1 MGGFRRLARAA
12 LAAAARGGA
21 HCATASAD
29 TSRAPTLAPAARATR
44 RSVPLAAREFASA
57 SRGDEGAGASTSG
70 APIAHSWGPE
80 DEDATDPDG
89 SARRALE
96 VAIDRTGLF
105 RAIEQAHGRDDVTKH
120 LRGLEA
126 HLASII
132 KFRGGPVTVAEYMQ
146 EVLTHPEF
154 GYYMHRD
161 VFGQRGDFITSPE
174 VSQVFGELMGAWAVW
189 QWTQLGKPKNARLVE
204 LGPGRGTLMA
214 DLLRATAVFEAF
226 AQSVSVHMVE
236 VSPALREMQRKSLR
250 CAAKNEKNEKKTPR
264 GTGDASGP
272 DAVPT
277 GFASLRVPKNPLN
290 SGSSG
295 SSGASAASAGAH
307 GSTPEELGLE
317 PIDEGVSGFGGVPVA
332 WHETLDGVPD
342 GPTILIAHEFFDAMP
357 VHQFTRTE
365 RGWCERLVATRGSV
379 ERQDESDGAP
389 SEGAPARDETPADA
403 RESDASAR
411 REYALPA
418 LEMVLS
424 PGLTPAGALMIPR
437 RLEGMPEDQK
447 GGLRQLE
454 ISPRALAVWE
464 RVAARVEQHGGA
476 AIAVDYGEEGPVGD
490 SLQAIKD
497 HAFVPVLQDPGSAD
511 LSVYVDF
518 GAMRQ
523 VIERRNRAEPS
534 GDGNTGKRE
543 ASGVRCY
550 GPVTQRDLLF
560 RLGIQERLQTLV
572 GECETEEQA
581 ERVYDACARL
591 VGGDE
596 LQDDSAGAGP
606 GMGFRYKALA
616 IVSAGLG
623 APAGFE

>member
-1 MGGFRRLARAA
+1 
-12 LAAAARGGA
+12 
-21 HCATASAD
+21 
-29 TSRAPTLAPAARATR
+29 
-44 RSVPLAAREFASA
+44 
-57 SRGDEGAGASTSG
+57 
-70 APIAHSWGPE
+70 
-80 DEDATDPDG
+80 
-89 SARRALE
+89 
-96 VAIDRTGLF
+96 
-105 RAIEQAHGRDDVTKH
+105 
-120 LRGLEA
+120 
-126 HLASII
+126 
-132 KFRGGPVTVAEYMQ
+132 
-146 EVLTHPEF
+146 
-154 GYYMHRD
+154 
-161 VFGQRGDFITSPE
+161 
-174 VSQVFGELMGAWAVW
+174 
-189 QWTQLGKPKNARLVE
+189 
-204 LGPGRGTLMA
+204 MA

-290 SGSSG
+290 SGSTPS
-295 SSGASAASAGAH
+295 SSGASAATAGAH

-332 WHETLDGVPD
+332 WHDTLDGVPA
-342 GPTILIAHEFFDAMP
+342 GPTILVAHEFFDAMP

-379 ERQDESDGAP
+379 ARTQSESD
-389 SEGAPARDETPADA
+389 EKDE
-403 RESDASAR
+403 DASG
-411 REYALPA
+411 EDA

-437 RLEGMPEDQK
+437 RLEGMPEDVK

-454 ISPRALAVWE
+454 ISPRTLAIWE
-464 RVAARVEQHGGA
+464 RVAARVERHGGA
-476 AIAVDYGEEGPVGD
+476 AIAVDYGEEGPIGD

-523 VIERRNRAEPS
+523 VIERRGREP
-534 GDGNTGKRE
+534 GGGGTGKDE
-543 ASGVRCY
+543 PSGVRCY

-560 RLGIQERLQTLV
+560 KLGIQERLQTLV

-596 LQDDSAGAGP
+596 MRDDSAGTGP

>member
-1 MGGFRRLARAA
+1 MGGFRRIARAA

-21 HCATASAD
+21 HHATASVGA
-29 TSRAPTLAPAARATR
+29 SRAPTLAPAVRATR
-44 RSVPLAAREFASA
+44 RSAPLAAREFASS
-57 SRGDEGAGASTSG
+57 SRGDEGDGASTSG
-70 APIAHSWGPE
+70 APIAHGWGAEGE
-80 DEDATDPDG
+80 DSTDPDG
-89 SARRALE
+89 STRRALE

-105 RAIEQAHGRDDVTKH
+105 RAIEQAHGGDDATKH

-379 ERQDESDGAP
+379 ARTQSESD
-389 SEGAPARDETPADA
+389 EKDE
-403 RESDASAR
+403 DASG
-411 REYALPA
+411 EDA

-437 RLEGMPEDQK
+437 RLEGMPEDVK

-454 ISPRALAVWE
+454 ISPRTLAIWE
-464 RVAARVEQHGGA
+464 RVAARVERHGGA
-476 AIAVDYGEEGPVGD
+476 ALAVDYGEEGPIGD

-497 HAFVPVLQDPGSAD
+497 HAFVPVLRDPGSAD

-523 VIERRNRAEPS
+523 VIERRAEGEPS
-534 GDGNTGKRE
+534 SGESESQPGK
-543 ASGVRCY
+543 GVRCY

-581 ERVYDACARL
+581 ERVYEACARL

-596 LQDDSAGAGP
+596 LRDDSAGAGP

>member
-1 MGGFRRLARAA
+1 MGGFRRIARAA

-21 HCATASAD
+21 HHATASVGA
-29 TSRAPTLAPAARATR
+29 SRAPTLSPAVRATR
-44 RSVPLAAREFASA
+44 RSAPLAAREFASS
-57 SRGDEGAGASTSG
+57 SRGDEGDGASTSG
-70 APIAHSWGPE
+70 APIAHGWGAEGE
-80 DEDATDPDG
+80 DSTDPDG
-89 SARRALE
+89 STRRALE

-105 RAIEQAHGRDDVTKH
+105 RAIEQAHVGDDATKH

-272 DAVPT
+272 NAVPT

-295 SSGASAASAGAH
+295 SSGASAATAGAH

-317 PIDEGVSGFGGVPVA
+317 PIDEGTSGFGGVPVA

-379 ERQDESDGAP
+379 ARTQSESD
-389 SEGAPARDETPADA
+389 EKDE
-403 RESDASAR
+403 DASG
-411 REYALPA
+411 EDA

-437 RLEGMPEDQK
+437 RLEGMPEDVK

-454 ISPRALAVWE
+454 ISPRTLAIWE
-464 RVAARVEQHGGA
+464 RVAARVERHGGA
-476 AIAVDYGEEGPVGD
+476 ALAVDYGEEGPIGD

-497 HAFVPVLQDPGSAD
+497 HAFVPVLRDPGSAD

-523 VIERRNRAEPS
+523 VIERRAEGEPS
-534 GDGNTGKRE
+534 SGESESQPGK
-543 ASGVRCY
+543 GVRCY

-581 ERVYDACARL
+581 ERVYEACARL

-596 LQDDSAGAGP
+596 LRDDSAGAGP

-623 APAGFE
+623 VPAGFE

>member
-1 MGGFRRLARAA
+1 MGGFRRIARAA

-21 HCATASAD
+21 HHATASVGA
-29 TSRAPTLAPAARATR
+29 SRAPTLAPAVRATR
-44 RSVPLAAREFASA
+44 RSAPLAAREFASS
-57 SRGDEGAGASTSG
+57 SRGDEGDGASTSG
-70 APIAHSWGPE
+70 APIAHGWGAEGE
-80 DEDATDPDG
+80 DSTDPDG
-89 SARRALE
+89 STRRALE

-105 RAIEQAHGRDDVTKH
+105 RAIEQAHGGDDATKH

-272 DAVPT
+272 NAVPT

-295 SSGASAASAGAH
+295 SSGASAATAGAH

-379 ERQDESDGAP
+379 ARTQSESD
-389 SEGAPARDETPADA
+389 EKDE
-403 RESDASAR
+403 DASG
-411 REYALPA
+411 EDA

-437 RLEGMPEDQK
+437 RLEGMPEDVK

-454 ISPRALAVWE
+454 ISPRTLAIWE
-464 RVAARVEQHGGA
+464 RVAARVERHGGA
-476 AIAVDYGEEGPVGD
+476 ALAVDYGEEGPIGD

-497 HAFVPVLQDPGSAD
+497 HAFVPVLRDPGSAD

-523 VIERRNRAEPS
+523 VIERRAEGEPS
-534 GDGNTGKRE
+534 SGESESQPGK
-543 ASGVRCY
+543 GVRCY

-581 ERVYDACARL
+581 ERVYEACARL

-596 LQDDSAGAGP
+596 LRDDSAGAGP

-623 APAGFE
+623 VPAGFE

>member
-1 MGGFRRLARAA
+1 MGGFRRIARAA

-21 HCATASAD
+21 HHATASVGA
-29 TSRAPTLAPAARATR
+29 SRAPTLSPAVRATR
-44 RSVPLAAREFASA
+44 RSAPLAAREFASS
-57 SRGDEGAGASTSG
+57 SRGDEGDGASTSG
-70 APIAHSWGPE
+70 APIAHGWGAEGE
-80 DEDATDPDG
+80 DSTDPDG
-89 SARRALE
+89 STRRALE

-105 RAIEQAHGRDDVTKH
+105 RAIEQAHGGDDATKH

-272 DAVPT
+272 NAVPT

-295 SSGASAASAGAH
+295 SSGASAATAGAH

-379 ERQDESDGAP
+379 ARTQSESD
-389 SEGAPARDETPADA
+389 EKDE
-403 RESDASAR
+403 DASG
-411 REYALPA
+411 EDA

-437 RLEGMPEDQK
+437 RLEGMPEDVK

-454 ISPRALAVWE
+454 ISPRTLAIWE
-464 RVAARVEQHGGA
+464 RVAARVERHGGA
-476 AIAVDYGEEGPVGD
+476 ALAVDYGEEGPIGD

-497 HAFVPVLQDPGSAD
+497 HAFVPVLRDPGSAD

-523 VIERRNRAEPS
+523 VIERRAEGEPS
-534 GDGNTGKRE
+534 SGESESQPGK
-543 ASGVRCY
+543 GVRCY

-581 ERVYDACARL
+581 ERVYEACARL

-596 LQDDSAGAGP
+596 LRDDSAGAGP

>member
-1 MGGFRRLARAA
+1 MGGFRRIARAA

-21 HCATASAD
+21 HHATASVGA
-29 TSRAPTLAPAARATR
+29 SRAPTLSPAVRATR
-44 RSVPLAAREFASA
+44 RSAPLAAREFASS
-57 SRGDEGAGASTSG
+57 SRGDEGDGASTSG
-70 APIAHSWGPE
+70 APIAHGWGAEGE
-80 DEDATDPDG
+80 DSTDPDG
-89 SARRALE
+89 STRRALE

-105 RAIEQAHGRDDVTKH
+105 RAIEQAHGGDDATKH

-272 DAVPT
+272 NAVPT

-295 SSGASAASAGAH
+295 SSRASAATAGAH

-379 ERQDESDGAP
+379 ARTQSESD
-389 SEGAPARDETPADA
+389 EKDE
-403 RESDASAR
+403 DASG
-411 REYALPA
+411 EDA

-437 RLEGMPEDQK
+437 RLEGMPEDVK

-454 ISPRALAVWE
+454 ISPRTLAIWE
-464 RVAARVEQHGGA
+464 RVAARVERHGGA
-476 AIAVDYGEEGPVGD
+476 ALAVDYGEEGPIGD

-497 HAFVPVLQDPGSAD
+497 HAFVPVLRDPGSAD

-523 VIERRNRAEPS
+523 VIERRAEGEPS
-534 GDGNTGKRE
+534 SGESESQPGK
-543 ASGVRCY
+543 GVRCY

-581 ERVYDACARL
+581 ERVYEACARL

-596 LQDDSAGAGP
+596 LRDDSAGAGP

-623 APAGFE
+623 VPAGFE

>member
-1 MGGFRRLARAA
+1 MGGFRRIARAA

-21 HCATASAD
+21 HHATASVGA
-29 TSRAPTLAPAARATR
+29 SRAPTLSPAVRATR
-44 RSVPLAAREFASA
+44 RSAPLAAREFASS
-57 SRGDEGAGASTSG
+57 SRGDEGDGASTSG
-70 APIAHSWGPE
+70 APIAHGWGAEGE
-80 DEDATDPDG
+80 DSTDPDG
-89 SARRALE
+89 STRRALE

-105 RAIEQAHGRDDVTKH
+105 RAIEQAHGGDDATKH

-272 DAVPT
+272 NAVPT

-295 SSGASAASAGAH
+295 SSGASAATAGAH

-317 PIDEGVSGFGGVPVA
+317 PIDEGTSGFGGVPVA

-379 ERQDESDGAP
+379 ARTQSESD
-389 SEGAPARDETPADA
+389 EKDE
-403 RESDASAR
+403 DASG
-411 REYALPA
+411 EDA

-437 RLEGMPEDQK
+437 RLEGMPEDVK

-454 ISPRALAVWE
+454 ISPRTLAIWE
-464 RVAARVEQHGGA
+464 RVAARVERHGGA
-476 AIAVDYGEEGPVGD
+476 ALAVDYGEEGPIGD

-497 HAFVPVLQDPGSAD
+497 HAFVPVLRDPGSAD

-523 VIERRNRAEPS
+523 VIERRAEGEPS
-534 GDGNTGKRE
+534 SGESESQPGK
-543 ASGVRCY
+543 GVRCY

-581 ERVYDACARL
+581 ERVYEACARL

-596 LQDDSAGAGP
+596 LRDDSAGAGP

-623 APAGFE
+623 VPAGFE

>member
-189 QWTQLGKPKNARLVE
+189 QWTQLGKPKNARLIE

-214 DLLRATAVFEAF
+214 DLLRATAVFPEF
-226 AQSVSVHMVE
+226 TRSISVHMVE
-236 VSPALREMQRKSLR
+236 VSPALRAMQRKSLR
-250 CAAKNEKNEKKTPR
+250 CGEKEDAAAPGR
-264 GTGDASGP
+264 DAAEAAIGSL
-272 DAVPT
+272 
-277 GFASLRVPKNPLN
+277 ASLRVPENPLN
-290 SGSSG
+290 RGNERSPR
-295 SSGASAASAGAH
+295 GARAAKAGAH
-307 GSTPEELGLE
+307 GSTPEELGLD
-317 PIDEGVSGFGGVPVA
+317 PVDEGVSGFGGVPVA
-332 WHETLDGVPD
+332 WHDTLDGVPA
-342 GPTILIAHEFFDAMP
+342 GPTILVAHEFFDAMP

-411 REYALPA
+411 REDALPA

>member
-1 MGGFRRLARAA
+1 MGGFRRIARAA

-21 HCATASAD
+21 HHATARVGA
-29 TSRAPTLAPAARATR
+29 SRAPTLAPAVRATR
-44 RSVPLAAREFASA
+44 RSAPLAAREFASS
-57 SRGDEGAGASTSG
+57 SRGDEGDGASTSG
-70 APIAHSWGPE
+70 APIAHGWGAEGE
-80 DEDATDPDG
+80 DSTDPDG
-89 SARRALE
+89 STRRALE

-105 RAIEQAHGRDDVTKH
+105 RAIEQAHGGDDATKH

-379 ERQDESDGAP
+379 ARTQSESD
-389 SEGAPARDETPADA
+389 EKDE
-403 RESDASAR
+403 DASG
-411 REYALPA
+411 EDA

-437 RLEGMPEDQK
+437 RLEGMPEDVK

-454 ISPRALAVWE
+454 ISPRTLAIWE
-464 RVAARVEQHGGA
+464 RVAARVERHGGA
-476 AIAVDYGEEGPVGD
+476 ALAVDYGEEGPIGD

-497 HAFVPVLQDPGSAD
+497 HAFVPVLRDPGSAD

-523 VIERRNRAEPS
+523 VIERRAEGEPS
-534 GDGNTGKRE
+534 SGESESQPGK
-543 ASGVRCY
+543 GVRCY

-581 ERVYDACARL
+581 ERVYEACARL

-596 LQDDSAGAGP
+596 LRDDSAGAGP

>member
-1 MGGFRRLARAA
+1 M
-12 LAAAARGGA
+12 RGGGRA
-21 HCATASAD
+21 
-29 TSRAPTLAPAARATR
+29 TSRVALLVRPRVASPRGFASSAGGSAPGPPGAADDPRDDGADPSSPASAPAAPPPPGWSPA
-44 RSVPLAAREFASA
+44 
-57 SRGDEGAGASTSG
+57 AGA
-70 APIAHSWGPE
+70 
-80 DEDATDPDG
+80 EDAADPDG
-89 SARRALE
+89 SVRRALE
-96 VAIDRTGLF
+96 IAIDRTGLF
-105 RAIEQAHGRDDVTKH
+105 RAIEEAQHGDGALAEEGRK
-120 LRGLEA
+120 LSGLEA

-132 KFRGGPVTVAEYMQ
+132 KFRGGPITVAEYMQ

-272 DAVPT
+272 NAVPT

-295 SSGASAASAGAH
+295 ASAATAGAH

-379 ERQDESDGAP
+379 ARTQSESD
-389 SEGAPARDETPADA
+389 EKDE
-403 RESDASAR
+403 DASG
-411 REYALPA
+411 EDA

-437 RLEGMPEDQK
+437 RLEGMPEDVK

-454 ISPRALAVWE
+454 ISPRTLAIWE
-464 RVAARVEQHGGA
+464 RVAARVERHGGA
-476 AIAVDYGEEGPVGD
+476 ALAVDYGEEGPIGD

-497 HAFVPVLQDPGSAD
+497 HAFVPVLRDPGSAD

-523 VIERRNRAEPS
+523 VIERRAEGEPS
-534 GDGNTGKRE
+534 SGESESQPGK
-543 ASGVRCY
+543 GVRCY

-581 ERVYDACARL
+581 ERVYEACARL

-596 LQDDSAGAGP
+596 LRDDSAGAGP

>member
-21 HCATASAD
+21 HHATASVGA
-29 TSRAPTLAPAARATR
+29 SRAPTLSPAVRATR
-44 RSVPLAAREFASA
+44 RSAPLAAREFASS
-57 SRGDEGAGASTSG
+57 SRGDEGDGASTSG
-70 APIAHSWGPE
+70 APIAHGWGAEGE
-80 DEDATDPDG
+80 DSTDPDG
-89 SARRALE
+89 STRRALE

-105 RAIEQAHGRDDVTKH
+105 RAIEQAHGGDDATKH

-189 QWTQLGKPKNARLVE
+189 QWTQLGKPKNARLIE

-214 DLLRATAVFEAF
+214 DLLRATAVFEEF
-226 AQSVSVHMVE
+226 TRSVSVHMVE

-250 CAAKNEKNEKKTPR
+250 CGEKDARAPREGEKPSSAARASSSGEPLADPKKQT
-264 GTGDASGP
+264 GT
-272 DAVPT
+272 
-277 GFASLRVPKNPLN
+277 FASLRVPKNPLN
-290 SGSSG
+290 RGDASPGDVT
-295 SSGASAASAGAH
+295 GATKADAY

-317 PIDEGVSGFGGVPVA
+317 PVDEGVSGFGGVPVA
-332 WHETLDGVPD
+332 WHETLDGVPA
-342 GPTILIAHEFFDAMP
+342 GPTILVAHEFFDAMP

-379 ERQDESDGAP
+379 ARTQSESD
-389 SEGAPARDETPADA
+389 EKDE
-403 RESDASAR
+403 DASG
-411 REYALPA
+411 EDA

-437 RLEGMPEDQK
+437 RLEGMPEDVK

-454 ISPRALAVWE
+454 ISPRTLAIWE
-464 RVAARVEQHGGA
+464 RVAARVERHGGA

-497 HAFVPVLQDPGSAD
+497 HAFVPVLRDPGSAD

-523 VIERRNRAEPS
+523 VIERRNREKEPR
-534 GDGNTGKRE
+534 DGTG
-543 ASGVRCY
+543 GVRCY
-550 GPVTQRDLLF
+550 GPVAQRDLLF
-560 RLGIQERLQTLV
+560 RLGIQERLQALV

-581 ERVYDACARL
+581 ERVYEACSRL

-596 LQDDSAGAGP
+596 LRDDSAGAGP

>member
-1 MGGFRRLARAA
+1 MFGARLC
-12 LAAAARGGA
+12 GNQ
-21 HCATASAD
+21 
-29 TSRAPTLAPAARATR
+29 TLV
-44 RSVPLAAREFASA
+44 VP
-57 SRGDEGAGASTSG
+57 
-70 APIAHSWGPE
+70 
-80 DEDATDPDG
+80 
-89 SARRALE
+89 
-96 VAIDRTGLF
+96 
-105 RAIEQAHGRDDVTKH
+105 RAIEQAHGGDDATKH

-214 DLLRATAVFEAF
+214 DLLRATAVFDAF

-272 DAVPT
+272 NAVPT

-379 ERQDESDGAP
+379 ARTQSESD
-389 SEGAPARDETPADA
+389 EKDE
-403 RESDASAR
+403 DASG
-411 REYALPA
+411 EDA

-437 RLEGMPEDQK
+437 RLEGMPEDVK

-454 ISPRALAVWE
+454 ISPRTLAIWE
-464 RVAARVEQHGGA
+464 RVAARVERHGGA
-476 AIAVDYGEEGPVGD
+476 ALAVDYGEEGPIGD

-497 HAFVPVLQDPGSAD
+497 HAFVPVLRDPGSAD

-523 VIERRNRAEPS
+523 VIERRAEGEPS
-534 GDGNTGKRE
+534 SGESESQPGK
-543 ASGVRCY
+543 GVRCY

-581 ERVYDACARL
+581 ERVYEACARL

-596 LQDDSAGAGP
+596 LRDDSAGAGP

>member
-21 HCATASAD
+21 HRTTASVG

-44 RSVPLAAREFASA
+44 RFVPLAAREFASA
-57 SRGDEGAGASTSG
+57 SRGDEGDGASTSG
-70 APIAHSWGPE
+70 APIAHGWGAE
-80 DEDATDPDG
+80 GEDATDPDG
-89 SARRALE
+89 STRRALE
-96 VAIDRTGLF
+96 VAIDRSGLF
-105 RAIEQAHGRDDVTKH
+105 RAIEQAHGGDDATKH

-161 VFGQRGDFITSPE
+161 VFGQSGDFITSPE

-189 QWTQLGKPKNARLVE
+189 QWTQLGKPKNARLIE

-214 DLLRATAVFEAF
+214 DLLRATAVFEEF
-226 AQSVSVHMVE
+226 TRSVSVHMVE

-250 CAAKNEKNEKKTPR
+250 CGEKDARAPREGEKPSSAARASSSGEPLADPKKQT
-264 GTGDASGP
+264 GT
-272 DAVPT
+272 
-277 GFASLRVPKNPLN
+277 FASLRVPKNPLN
-290 SGSSG
+290 RGDASPGDVT
-295 SSGASAASAGAH
+295 GATKADAY

-317 PIDEGVSGFGGVPVA
+317 PVDEGVSGFGGVPVA
-332 WHETLDGVPD
+332 WHETLDGVPA
-342 GPTILIAHEFFDAMP
+342 GPTILVAHEFFDAMP

-379 ERQDESDGAP
+379 ARATGGSDES
-389 SEGAPARDETPADA
+389 SEELSDEDEKQTPPA
-403 RESDASAR
+403 
-411 REYALPA
+411 PA

-437 RLEGMPEDQK
+437 RLEGMSEDEK
-447 GGLRQLE
+447 SGLRQLE
-454 ISPRALAVWE
+454 ISPRTLAIWE
-464 RVAARVEQHGGA
+464 RVAARVERHGGA

-497 HAFVPVLQDPGSAD
+497 HAFVPVLRDPGSAD

-523 VIERRNRAEPS
+523 VIERRNREKEPR
-534 GDGNTGKRE
+534 DGTG
-543 ASGVRCY
+543 GVRCY
-550 GPVTQRDLLF
+550 GPVAQRDLLF
-560 RLGIQERLQTLV
+560 RLGIQERLQALV

-581 ERVYDACARL
+581 ERVYEACSRL

-596 LQDDSAGAGP
+596 LRDDSAGAGP

>member
-1 MGGFRRLARAA
+1 MGGFRRIARAA

-21 HCATASAD
+21 HHATASVGA
-29 TSRAPTLAPAARATR
+29 SRAPTLAPAVRATR
-44 RSVPLAAREFASA
+44 RSAPLAAREFASS
-57 SRGDEGAGASTSG
+57 SRGDEGDGASTSG
-70 APIAHSWGPE
+70 APIAHGWGAEGE
-80 DEDATDPDG
+80 DSTDPDG
-89 SARRALE
+89 STRRALE

-105 RAIEQAHGRDDVTKH
+105 RAIEQAHGGDDATKH

-214 DLLRATAVFEAF
+214 DLLRATAVFDAF

-272 DAVPT
+272 NAVPT

-379 ERQDESDGAP
+379 ARTQSESD
-389 SEGAPARDETPADA
+389 EKDE
-403 RESDASAR
+403 DASG
-411 REYALPA
+411 EDA

-437 RLEGMPEDQK
+437 RLEGMPEDVK

-454 ISPRALAVWE
+454 ISPRTLAIWE
-464 RVAARVEQHGGA
+464 RVAARVERHGGA
-476 AIAVDYGEEGPVGD
+476 ALAVDYGEEGPIGD

-497 HAFVPVLQDPGSAD
+497 HAFVPVLRDPGSAD

-523 VIERRNRAEPS
+523 VIERRAEGEPS
-534 GDGNTGKRE
+534 SGESESQPGK
-543 ASGVRCY
+543 GVRCY

-581 ERVYDACARL
+581 ERVYEACARL

-596 LQDDSAGAGP
+596 LRDDSAGAGP

>member
-21 HCATASAD
+21 HGGAASAGP
-29 TSRAPTLAPAARATR
+29 SRAPTLAPAVRATR
-44 RSVPLAAREFASA
+44 RSAPLAAREFASA
-57 SRGDEGAGASTSG
+57 SRGDEGDGASTSG
-70 APIAHSWGPE
+70 APIAHGWGAEGE
-80 DEDATDPDG
+80 DSTDPDG

-105 RAIEQAHGRDDVTKH
+105 RAIEQAHGGDDATKH

-189 QWTQLGKPKNARLVE
+189 QWTQLGKPKNVKLIE

-214 DLLRATAVFEAF
+214 DLLRATSVFKEF
-226 AQSVSVHMVE
+226 TQSVSVHMVE

-250 CAAKNEKNEKKTPR
+250 CGETFNRRAR
-264 GTGDASGP
+264 GDARE
-272 DAVPT
+272 AEAERNR
-277 GFASLRVPKNPLN
+277 FASLRVPKNPLN
-290 SGSSG
+290 VVESDGVRGAIDEIEAPSS
-295 SSGASAASAGAH
+295 GAH

-317 PIDEGVSGFGGVPVA
+317 PVDEGVSEFGGVPVA
-332 WHETLDGVPD
+332 WHETLDGVPN
-342 GPTILIAHEFFDAMP
+342 GPTILVAHEFFDAMP

-365 RGWCERLVATRGSV
+365 RGWCERLVAIRGSV
-379 ERQDESDGAP
+379 STQGEGDEGDESDVSQGNP
-389 SEGAPARDETPADA
+389 
-403 RESDASAR
+403 SDAAEDGDGEKKR
-411 REYALPA
+411 PA

-437 RLEGMPEDQK
+437 RLEGMPEDVK

-454 ISPRALAVWE
+454 ISPRTLAIWE
-464 RVAARVEQHGGA
+464 RVAARVERHGGA
-476 AIAVDYGEEGPVGD
+476 AIAVDYGEEGPIGD

-523 VIERRNRAEPS
+523 VIERRGREP
-534 GDGNTGKRE
+534 GGGGTGKDE
-543 ASGVRCY
+543 PSGVRCY

-560 RLGIQERLQTLV
+560 KLGIQERLQTLV

-596 LQDDSAGAGP
+596 LRDDSAGTGP

>member
-21 HCATASAD
+21 HGGAASVGP
-29 TSRAPTLAPAARATR
+29 SRAPTLAPAVRATR
-44 RSVPLAAREFASA
+44 RSAPLAAREFASA
-57 SRGDEGAGASTSG
+57 SRGDEGDGASTSG
-70 APIAHSWGPE
+70 APIAHGWGAEGE
-80 DEDATDPDG
+80 DSTDPDG

-105 RAIEQAHGRDDVTKH
+105 RAIEQAHGGDDATKH

-290 SGSSG
+290 SGSTPS
-295 SSGASAASAGAH
+295 SSGASAATAGAH

-379 ERQDESDGAP
+379 ARTRSESD
-389 SEGAPARDETPADA
+389 EKDE
-403 RESDASAR
+403 DASG
-411 REYALPA
+411 EDA

-437 RLEGMPEDQK
+437 RLEGMPEDVK

-454 ISPRALAVWE
+454 ISPRTLAIWE
-464 RVAARVEQHGGA
+464 RVAARVERHGGA
-476 AIAVDYGEEGPVGD
+476 AIAVDYGEEGPIGD

-523 VIERRNRAEPS
+523 VIERRGREP
-534 GDGNTGKRE
+534 GGGGTGKDE
-543 ASGVRCY
+543 PSGVRCY

-560 RLGIQERLQTLV
+560 KLGIQERLQTLV

-596 LQDDSAGAGP
+596 MRDDSAGTGP

>member
-1 MGGFRRLARAA
+1 MGGFRRIARAA

-21 HCATASAD
+21 QRATASVGA
-29 TSRAPTLAPAARATR
+29 SRAPTLAPAVRATR
-44 RSVPLAAREFASA
+44 RSAPLAAREFASA
-57 SRGDEGAGASTSG
+57 SRGDEGDGASTSG
-70 APIAHSWGPE
+70 APIAHGWGAEGE
-80 DEDATDPDG
+80 DSTDPDG

-105 RAIEQAHGRDDVTKH
+105 RAIEQAHGGDDATKH

-189 QWTQLGKPKNARLVE
+189 QWTQLGKPKNVKLIE

-214 DLLRATAVFEAF
+214 DLLRATSVFEEF
-226 AQSVSVHMVE
+226 TQSVSVHMVE

-250 CAAKNEKNEKKTPR
+250 CGATKNREAR
-264 GTGDASGP
+264 GDARE
-272 DAVPT
+272 AEAKQNL
-277 GFASLRVPKNPLN
+277 FASLRVPKNPLN
-290 SGSSG
+290 VVESDGVR
-295 SSGASAASAGAH
+295 GAIDEIEAPFSGAH

-317 PIDEGVSGFGGVPVA
+317 PVDEGVSEFGGVPVA
-332 WHETLDGVPD
+332 WHETLDGVPN
-342 GPTILIAHEFFDAMP
+342 GPTILVAHEFFDAMP

-365 RGWCERLVATRGSV
+365 RGWCERLVAIRGSV
-379 ERQDESDGAP
+379 EAQGEGDEGDEIDLVA
-389 SEGAPARDETPADA
+389 EGNP
-403 RESDASAR
+403 SDAAEDGDGEKKR
-411 REYALPA
+411 PA

-437 RLEGMPEDQK
+437 RLEGMPEDVK

-454 ISPRALAVWE
+454 ISPRTLAIWE
-464 RVAARVEQHGGA
+464 RVAARVERHGGA
-476 AIAVDYGEEGPVGD
+476 ALAVDYGEEGPIGD

-497 HAFVPVLQDPGSAD
+497 HAFVPVLRDPGSAD

-523 VIERRNRAEPS
+523 VIERRAEGEPS
-534 GDGNTGKRE
+534 SGESQPGK
-543 ASGVRCY
+543 GVRCY

-581 ERVYDACARL
+581 ERVYEACARL

-596 LQDDSAGAGP
+596 LRDDSAGAGP

>member
-1 MGGFRRLARAA
+1 MRARPTAGRARWAGSDGSRARRSPRRRAEARTTPRRAWARRERRRSRRGPRDASLRAA
-12 LAAAARGGA
+12 R
-21 HCATASAD
+21 
-29 TSRAPTLAPAARATR
+29 RAQVYFVA
-44 RSVPLAAREFASA
+44 
-57 SRGDEGAGASTSG
+57 GDEGDGASTSG
-70 APIAHSWGPE
+70 APIAHGWGAEGE
-80 DEDATDPDG
+80 DSTDPDG
-89 SARRALE
+89 STRRALE

-105 RAIEQAHGRDDVTKH
+105 RAIEQAHGGDDATKH

-154 GYYMHRD
+154 GTCTGMSSASAATSSPA
-161 VFGQRGDFITSPE
+161 RGDR
-174 VSQVFGELMGAWAVW
+174 VFGELMGASAVW

-272 DAVPT
+272 NAVPT

-295 SSGASAASAGAH
+295 SSGASAATAGAH

-379 ERQDESDGAP
+379 ARTQSESD
-389 SEGAPARDETPADA
+389 EKDE
-403 RESDASAR
+403 DASG
-411 REYALPA
+411 EDA

-437 RLEGMPEDQK
+437 RLEGMPEDVK

-454 ISPRALAVWE
+454 ISPRTLAIWE
-464 RVAARVEQHGGA
+464 RVAARVERHGGA
-476 AIAVDYGEEGPVGD
+476 ALAVDYGEEGPIGD

-497 HAFVPVLQDPGSAD
+497 HAFVPVLRDPGSAD

-523 VIERRNRAEPS
+523 VIERRAEGEPS
-534 GDGNTGKRE
+534 SGESESQPGK
-543 ASGVRCY
+543 GVRCY

-581 ERVYDACARL
+581 ERVYEACARL

-596 LQDDSAGAGP
+596 LRDDSAGAGP

>member
-21 HCATASAD
+21 HRTTASVG

-44 RSVPLAAREFASA
+44 RFVPLAAREFASA
-57 SRGDEGAGASTSG
+57 SRGDEGDGASTSG
-70 APIAHSWGPE
+70 APIAHGWGAE
-80 DEDATDPDG
+80 GEDATDPDG
-89 SARRALE
+89 STRRALE

-105 RAIEQAHGRDDVTKH
+105 RAIEQAHGGDDATKH

-214 DLLRATAVFEAF
+214 DLLRATSVFEAF

-250 CAAKNEKNEKKTPR
+250 CAAKNEKNEKKAPR
-264 GTGDASGP
+264 GTGDASCP

-290 SGSSG
+290 SGSSE
-295 SSGASAASAGAH
+295 SSGASAATAGAH

-379 ERQDESDGAP
+379 ARTQSESD
-389 SEGAPARDETPADA
+389 EKDE
-403 RESDASAR
+403 DASG
-411 REYALPA
+411 EDA

-437 RLEGMPEDQK
+437 RLEGMPEDVK

-454 ISPRALAVWE
+454 ISPRTLAIWE
-464 RVAARVEQHGGA
+464 RVAARVERHGGA
-476 AIAVDYGEEGPVGD
+476 ALAVDYGEEGPIGD

-497 HAFVPVLQDPGSAD
+497 HAFVPVLRDPGSAD

-523 VIERRNRAEPS
+523 VIERRAEGEPS
-534 GDGNTGKRE
+534 SGESESQPGK
-543 ASGVRCY
+543 GVRCY

-581 ERVYDACARL
+581 ERVYEACARL

-596 LQDDSAGAGP
+596 LHDDSAGAGP

>member
-1 MGGFRRLARAA
+1 MGGFRRIARAA

-21 HCATASAD
+21 HHATASVGA
-29 TSRAPTLAPAARATR
+29 SRAPTLSPAVRATR
-44 RSVPLAAREFASA
+44 RSAPLAAREFASS
-57 SRGDEGAGASTSG
+57 SRGDEGDGASTSG
-70 APIAHSWGPE
+70 APIAHGWGAEGE
-80 DEDATDPDG
+80 DSTDPDG
-89 SARRALE
+89 STRRALE

-105 RAIEQAHGRDDVTKH
+105 RAIEQAHGGDDATKH

-264 GTGDASGP
+264 GPGDASGP
-272 DAVPT
+272 NAVPT

-295 SSGASAASAGAH
+295 SSGASAATAGAH

-379 ERQDESDGAP
+379 ARTQSESD
-389 SEGAPARDETPADA
+389 EKDE
-403 RESDASAR
+403 DASG
-411 REYALPA
+411 EDA

-437 RLEGMPEDQK
+437 RLEGMPEDVK

-454 ISPRALAVWE
+454 ISPRTLAIWE
-464 RVAARVEQHGGA
+464 RVAARVERHGGA
-476 AIAVDYGEEGPVGD
+476 ALAVDYGEEGPIGD

-497 HAFVPVLQDPGSAD
+497 HAFVPVLRDPGSAD

-523 VIERRNRAEPS
+523 VIERRAEGEPS
-534 GDGNTGKRE
+534 SGESESQPGK
-543 ASGVRCY
+543 GVRCY

-581 ERVYDACARL
+581 ERVYEACARL

-596 LQDDSAGAGP
+596 LRDDSAGAGP

>member
-1 MGGFRRLARAA
+1 MGGFRRIARAA

-21 HCATASAD
+21 HHATASVGA
-29 TSRAPTLAPAARATR
+29 SRAPTLSPAVRATR
-44 RSVPLAAREFASA
+44 RSAPLAAREFASS
-57 SRGDEGAGASTSG
+57 SRGDEGDGASTSG
-70 APIAHSWGPE
+70 APIAHGWGAEGE
-80 DEDATDPDG
+80 DSTDPDG
-89 SARRALE
+89 STRRALE

-105 RAIEQAHGRDDVTKH
+105 RAIEQAHGGDDATKH

-272 DAVPT
+272 NAVPT

-295 SSGASAASAGAH
+295 SSGASAATAGAH

-379 ERQDESDGAP
+379 ARTQSESD
-389 SEGAPARDETPADA
+389 EKDE
-403 RESDASAR
+403 DASG
-411 REYALPA
+411 EDA

-437 RLEGMPEDQK
+437 RLEGMPEDVK

-454 ISPRALAVWE
+454 ISPRTLAIWE
-464 RVAARVEQHGGA
+464 RVAARVERHGGA
-476 AIAVDYGEEGPVGD
+476 ALAVDYGEEGPIGD

-497 HAFVPVLQDPGSAD
+497 HAFVPVLRDPGSAD

-523 VIERRNRAEPS
+523 VIERRAEGEPS
-534 GDGNTGKRE
+534 SGESESQPGK
-543 ASGVRCY
+543 GVRCY

-581 ERVYDACARL
+581 ERVYEACARL

-596 LQDDSAGAGP
+596 LRDDSAGAGP

-623 APAGFE
+623 VPAGFE

>member
-1 MGGFRRLARAA
+1 MGGFRRIARAA

-21 HCATASAD
+21 QRATASVGA
-29 TSRAPTLAPAARATR
+29 SRAPTLAPAARATR
-44 RSVPLAAREFASA
+44 RSAPLAAREFASS
-57 SRGDEGAGASTSG
+57 SRGDEGDGASTSG
-70 APIAHSWGPE
+70 APIAHGWGAEGE
-80 DEDATDPDG
+80 DSTDPDG
-89 SARRALE
+89 STRRALE

-105 RAIEQAHGRDDVTKH
+105 RAIEQAHGGDDATKH

-250 CAAKNEKNEKKTPR
+250 CAANDEKNEKKAPR
-264 GTGDASGP
+264 GTGDASRP

-290 SGSSG
+290 SGSSE

-379 ERQDESDGAP
+379 ARTQSESD
-389 SEGAPARDETPADA
+389 EKDE
-403 RESDASAR
+403 DASG
-411 REYALPA
+411 EDA

-437 RLEGMPEDQK
+437 RLEGMPEDVK

-454 ISPRALAVWE
+454 ISPRTLAIWE
-464 RVAARVEQHGGA
+464 RVAARVERHGGA
-476 AIAVDYGEEGPVGD
+476 ALAVDYGEEGPIGD

-497 HAFVPVLQDPGSAD
+497 HAFVPVLRDPGSAD

-523 VIERRNRAEPS
+523 VIERRAEGEPS
-534 GDGNTGKRE
+534 SGESESQPGK
-543 ASGVRCY
+543 GVRCY

-581 ERVYDACARL
+581 ERVYEACARL

-596 LQDDSAGAGP
+596 LRDDSAGAGP

>member
-1 MGGFRRLARAA
+1 MGGFRRIARAA

-21 HCATASAD
+21 HHATASVGA
-29 TSRAPTLAPAARATR
+29 SRAPTLSPAVRATR
-44 RSVPLAAREFASA
+44 RSAPLAAREFASS
-57 SRGDEGAGASTSG
+57 SRGDEGDGASTSG
-70 APIAHSWGPE
+70 APIAHGWGAEGE
-80 DEDATDPDG
+80 DSTDPDG
-89 SARRALE
+89 STRRALE

-105 RAIEQAHGRDDVTKH
+105 RAIEQAHGGDDATKH

-214 DLLRATAVFEAF
+214 DLLRATSVFEAF

-272 DAVPT
+272 NAVPT

-379 ERQDESDGAP
+379 ARTQSESD
-389 SEGAPARDETPADA
+389 EKDE
-403 RESDASAR
+403 DASG
-411 REYALPA
+411 EDA

-437 RLEGMPEDQK
+437 RLEGMPEDVK

-454 ISPRALAVWE
+454 ISPRTLAIWE
-464 RVAARVEQHGGA
+464 RVAARVERHGGA
-476 AIAVDYGEEGPVGD
+476 ALAVDYGEEGPIGD

-497 HAFVPVLQDPGSAD
+497 HAFVPVLRDPGSAD

-523 VIERRNRAEPS
+523 VIERRAEGEPS
-534 GDGNTGKRE
+534 SGESESQPGK
-543 ASGVRCY
+543 GVRCY

-581 ERVYDACARL
+581 ERVYEACARL

-596 LQDDSAGAGP
+596 LRDDSAGAGP

>member
-1 MGGFRRLARAA
+1 MGGFRRIARAA

-21 HCATASAD
+21 HHATASVGA
-29 TSRAPTLAPAARATR
+29 SRAPTLSPAVRATR
-44 RSVPLAAREFASA
+44 RSAPLAAREFASS
-57 SRGDEGAGASTSG
+57 SRGDEGDGASTSG
-70 APIAHSWGPE
+70 APIAHGWGAEGE
-80 DEDATDPDG
+80 DSTDPDG
-89 SARRALE
+89 STRRALE

-105 RAIEQAHGRDDVTKH
+105 RAIEQAHGGDDATKH

-264 GTGDASGP
+264 GAGDASGP
-272 DAVPT
+272 NAVPT

-290 SGSSG
+290 SGSG
-295 SSGASAASAGAH
+295 SSGASAATAGAH

-379 ERQDESDGAP
+379 ARTQSESD
-389 SEGAPARDETPADA
+389 EKDE
-403 RESDASAR
+403 DASG
-411 REYALPA
+411 EDA

-437 RLEGMPEDQK
+437 RLEGMPEDVK

-454 ISPRALAVWE
+454 ISPRTLAIWE
-464 RVAARVEQHGGA
+464 RVAARVERHGGA
-476 AIAVDYGEEGPVGD
+476 ALAVDYGEEGPIGD

-497 HAFVPVLQDPGSAD
+497 HAFVPVLRDPGSAD

-523 VIERRNRAEPS
+523 VIERRAEGEPS
-534 GDGNTGKRE
+534 SGESESQPGK
-543 ASGVRCY
+543 GVRCY

-581 ERVYDACARL
+581 ERVYEACARL

-596 LQDDSAGAGP
+596 LRDDSAGAGP

>member
-1 MGGFRRLARAA
+1 MRARR
-12 LAAAARGGA
+12 
-21 HCATASAD
+21 ASAR
-29 TSRAPTLAPAARATR
+29 TSCDHTGRPAPTLAPAVRATR
-44 RSVPLAAREFASA
+44 RSAPLAAREFASS
-57 SRGDEGAGASTSG
+57 SRGDEGDGASTSG
-70 APIAHSWGPE
+70 APIAHGWGAEGE
-80 DEDATDPDG
+80 DSTDPDG
-89 SARRALE
+89 STRRALE

-105 RAIEQAHGRDDVTKH
+105 RAIEQAHGGDDATKH

-189 QWTQLGKPKNARLVE
+189 QWTQLGKPKNVKLIE

-214 DLLRATAVFEAF
+214 DLLRATSVFKEF
-226 AQSVSVHMVE
+226 TNSVSVHMVE

-272 DAVPT
+272 NAVPT

-295 SSGASAASAGAH
+295 SSGASAATAGAH

-379 ERQDESDGAP
+379 ARTQSESD
-389 SEGAPARDETPADA
+389 EKDE
-403 RESDASAR
+403 DASG
-411 REYALPA
+411 EDA

-437 RLEGMPEDQK
+437 RLEGMPEDVK

-454 ISPRALAVWE
+454 ISPRTLAIWE
-464 RVAARVEQHGGA
+464 RVAARVERHGGA
-476 AIAVDYGEEGPVGD
+476 ALAVDYGEEGPIGD

-497 HAFVPVLQDPGSAD
+497 HAFVPVLRDPGSAD

-523 VIERRNRAEPS
+523 VIERRAEGEPS
-534 GDGNTGKRE
+534 SGESESQPGK
-543 ASGVRCY
+543 GVRCY

-581 ERVYDACARL
+581 ERVYEACARL

-596 LQDDSAGAGP
+596 LRDDSAGAGP

>member
-1 MGGFRRLARAA
+1 MGGFRRIARAA

-21 HCATASAD
+21 HHATASVGA
-29 TSRAPTLAPAARATR
+29 SRAPTLAPAVRATR
-44 RSVPLAAREFASA
+44 RSAPLAAREFASS
-57 SRGDEGAGASTSG
+57 SRGDEGDGASTSG
-70 APIAHSWGPE
+70 APIAHGWGAEGE
-80 DEDATDPDG
+80 DSTDPDG
-89 SARRALE
+89 STRRALE

-105 RAIEQAHGRDDVTKH
+105 RAIEQAHGGDDATKH

-132 KFRGGPVTVAEYMQ
+132 KVRGGPVTVAEYMQ

-379 ERQDESDGAP
+379 ARTQSESD
-389 SEGAPARDETPADA
+389 EKDE
-403 RESDASAR
+403 DASG
-411 REYALPA
+411 EDA

-437 RLEGMPEDQK
+437 RLEGMPEDVK

-454 ISPRALAVWE
+454 ISPRTLAIWE
-464 RVAARVEQHGGA
+464 RVAARVERHGGA
-476 AIAVDYGEEGPVGD
+476 ALAVDYGEEGPIGD

-497 HAFVPVLQDPGSAD
+497 HAFVPVLRDPGSAD

-523 VIERRNRAEPS
+523 VIERRAEGEPS
-534 GDGNTGKRE
+534 SGESESQPGK
-543 ASGVRCY
+543 GVRCY

-581 ERVYDACARL
+581 ERVYEACARL

-596 LQDDSAGAGP
+596 LRDDSAGAGP

>member
-1 MGGFRRLARAA
+1 MGGFRRIARAA

-21 HCATASAD
+21 QRATASVGA
-29 TSRAPTLAPAARATR
+29 SRAPTLAPAARATR
-44 RSVPLAAREFASA
+44 RSAPLAAREFASS
-57 SRGDEGAGASTSG
+57 SRGDEGDGASTSG
-70 APIAHSWGPE
+70 APIAHGWGAEGE
-80 DEDATDPDG
+80 DSTDPDG
-89 SARRALE
+89 STRRALE

-105 RAIEQAHGRDDVTKH
+105 RAIEQAHGGDDATKH

-250 CAAKNEKNEKKTPR
+250 CAANDEKNEKKTPR
-264 GTGDASGP
+264 GTGDASRP

-290 SGSSG
+290 SGSSE

-379 ERQDESDGAP
+379 ARTQSESD
-389 SEGAPARDETPADA
+389 EKDE
-403 RESDASAR
+403 DASG
-411 REYALPA
+411 EDA

-437 RLEGMPEDQK
+437 RLEGMPEDVK

-454 ISPRALAVWE
+454 ISPRTLAIWE
-464 RVAARVEQHGGA
+464 RVAARVERHGGA
-476 AIAVDYGEEGPVGD
+476 ALAVDYGEEGPIGD

-497 HAFVPVLQDPGSAD
+497 HAFVPVLRDPGSAD

-523 VIERRNRAEPS
+523 VIERRAEGEPS
-534 GDGNTGKRE
+534 SGESESQPGK
-543 ASGVRCY
+543 GVRCY

-581 ERVYDACARL
+581 ERVYEACARL

-596 LQDDSAGAGP
+596 LRDDSAGAGP